1 MCILIIITFVTKLG
15 GEPME
20 IHVMIKERLYQARKE
35 KGLSREA
42 LAERAGVS
50 TSTITFLEN
59 GRNESSKFL
68 VEIASALNVSA
79 EWLKGEDLKVA
90 TDKPALLDETISD
103 TPNNLRMVPVISWVA
118 AGNWCNIELLPQD
131 EAVRWLPCPVNH
143 SKNTYALRV
152 SGVSMQNPNGKPTF
166 DDGDIIFVDPERCA
180 ENKSCIIVR
189 LDDEEKAT
197 FKQLIIEN
205 GDKYIQ
211 PLNPNWP
218 EQIIKINGNATICG
232 VVIGKWVDM

>member
-1 MCILIIITFVTKLG
+1 MISITFVTKLE
-15 GEPME
+15 GESME
-20 IHVMIKERLYQARKE
+20 IYAMIKERLFQARKA
-35 KGLSREA
+35 KGYSRET
-42 LAERAGVS
+42 LAEKAGVS

-68 VEIASALNVSA
+68 VEIASALDVSA
-79 EWLKGEDLKVA
+79 EWLKGEDVKVDL
-90 TDKPALLDETISD
+90 DKPSKLDD
-103 TPNNLRMVPVISWVA
+103 TVIDIQRPVCLIPVISWVA
-118 AGNWCNIELLPQD
+118 AGNWCNIELLPAD
-131 EAVRWLPCPVNH
+131 DAIRWLPCPVPH
-143 SKNTYALRV
+143 SKNTYALKV

-166 DDGDIIFVDPERCA
+166 DDGDIIFVDPERA
-180 ENKSCIIVR
+180 PENKSCIIVR

-205 GDKYIQ
+205 DDKYIQ

-218 EQIIKINGNATICG
+218 DKIIKVNGNATICG

>member
-1 MCILIIITFVTKLG
+1 MTDISKTRADNLKKWIDSKHG
-15 GEPME
+15 GVQSAFIEHADANQSE
-20 IHVMIKERLYQARKE
+20 ISSLLRGKRPFGEKKARQLEKQA
-35 KGLSREA
+35 GMP
-42 LAERAGVS
+42 
-50 TSTITFLEN
+50 
-59 GRNESSKFL
+59 
-68 VEIASALNVSA
+68 
-79 EWLKGEDLKVA
+79 DMY
-90 TDKPALLDETISD
+90 LDSLDD
-103 TPNNLRMVPVISWVA
+103 TPSDIVAIKGMVPVISWVA

-131 EAVRWLPCPVNH
+131 EALRWLPCPVNH

-152 SGVSMQNPNGKPTF
+152 SGISMQNPNGKPTF

-218 EQIIKINGNATICG
+218 EKIIKINGNATICG